1 VTVVLIAV
9 AVLIV
14 VLIIGV
20 PIPFAFFASTLTIVL
35 LDPQFAGGGYE
46 FLIPYGYNKAS
57 SIILVAI
64 PMFILAGSLME
75 KGGIGESLVNL
86 VSMFVGRIKGG
97 LGAVMVISCGL
108 FGAISGSGM
117 ATLSCIGSIMLPRM
131 YAAGY
136 PKGISSALI
145 SSASLLGLLIPPS
158 LNMILYA
165 FVGGQSVLAC
175 FLATIIPGII
185 LIACLSGVNIFLLRK
200 DKNIILTERMQPAV
214 YVKTLTKRTFKA
226 IPALLAPVII
236 LGGIYAGLMTPTE
249 AAAISVV
256 YSIPVGWFIYKG
268 LNWKSF
274 KESLIYS
281 GTTAGV
287 IMIMLFS
294 VMVLSNLYVREDVPG
309 MILRGLTS
317 ITDNTTILIIFINL
331 FLIIIGML
339 MDDTSAI
346 LLTTPI
352 MMPVI
357 MGLGIDPIHYAAIM
371 GVNLGLGCVT
381 PPCAPFLYLGS
392 RVGGAPINEML
403 KPTMWFIFFAW
414 IPTLLITTY
423 LPQVALFLP
432 KLFGFA

>member
-1 VTVVLIAV
+1 MSVVLIAII
-9 AVLIV
+9 VLVV
-14 VLIIGV
+14 VLMLGV
-20 PIPFAFFASTLTIVL
+20 PIPFAFFASSVTIIL
-35 LDPQFAGGGYE
+35 LGKMDYSS
-46 FLIPYGYNKAS
+46 LLMYGYNRAS

-64 PMFILAGSLME
+64 PLFILAGSLME

-86 VSMFVGRIKGG
+86 VDMFVGRIKGG
-97 LGAVMVISCGL
+97 LGAVMVISCAL

-136 PKGISSALI
+136 PRGVSSALI

-175 FLATIIPGII
+175 FVATVIPGII
-185 LIACLSGVNIFLLRK
+185 LVICLSLTNIWQLRK
-200 DKNIILTERMQPAV
+200 NQDIVLADPMPPLEFASKLG
-214 YVKTLTKRTFKA
+214 KRTLRAVPA
-226 IPALLAPVII
+226 IIAPVII
-236 LGGIYAGLMTPTE
+236 LGGIYGGFMTPTE

-256 YSIPVGWFIYKG
+256 YSIPVGFFIYKG
-268 LNWKSF
+268 LKGRGF
-274 KESLIYS
+274 LDSLIS
-281 GTTAGV
+281 AGTTAGV
-287 IMIMLFS
+287 VMIMLFS
-294 VMVLSNLYVREDVPG
+294 VMVLSNLYTKENVPR
-309 MILRGLTS
+309 MLLNAMTS
-317 ITDNTTILIIFINL
+317 ITENQTVLIMMVNL
-331 FLIIIGML
+331 FLIVIGMI

-352 MMPVI
+352 MLPIVI
-357 MGLGIDPIHYAAIM
+357 SLGINPVHYAAIM

-403 KPTMWFIFFAW
+403 KPTMWFILFAW
-414 IPTLLITTY
+414 LPTLLLTTY
-423 LPQVALFLP
+423 VPTLSLFLP
-432 KLFGFA
+432 RLIGLA